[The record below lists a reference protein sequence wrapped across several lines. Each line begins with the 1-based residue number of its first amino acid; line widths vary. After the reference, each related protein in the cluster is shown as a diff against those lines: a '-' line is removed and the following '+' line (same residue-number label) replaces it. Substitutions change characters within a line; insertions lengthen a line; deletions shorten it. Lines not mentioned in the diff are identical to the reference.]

1 MLSPEQIEHFRMQG
15 YLVLDPCLE
24 AGQVEALTERV
35 RQIAE
40 GEIDLPDGSIEYEPG
55 ATGRRMESLRK
66 INFPSRYDPFFVDHA
81 RHSRLLDPIVDLIG
95 PDVKLFGDQLFMKP
109 PGGIEK
115 TYHQDCPYFSIEPM
129 AMVSAWVALDDVTED
144 NGCIYVVPGSHKL
157 GFFDHYDDHGQW
169 AGRVSDTDL
178 ESVPVGDA
186 LSLTGPAGS
195 VTVIHSGILHHS
207 RPNHSDRWR
216 PLLICGYASADAFP
230 FVPHYSIGTRS
241 KYAFQMARGEPAK
254 YAHLESLRLRIPPDW
269 SRGYHSIFEDQK
281 GERRSA

>member
-81 RHSRLLDPIVDLIG
+81 RSPVLLDAIVDFIG
-95 PDVKLFGDQLFMKP
+95 ADVKLFGDQLFMKP

-115 TYHQDCPYFSIEPM
+115 TYHQDSPYFSIEPM
-129 AMVSAWVALDDVTED
+129 AMITAWVALDDVDED
-144 NGCIYVVPGSHKL
+144 NGCMYVIPGSHL
-157 GFFDHYDDHGQW
+157 HGAVDH
-169 AGRVSDTDL
+169 S
-178 ESVPVGDA
+178 
-186 LSLTGPAGS
+186 
-195 VTVIHSGILHHS
+195 
-207 RPNHSDRWR
+207 
-216 PLLICGYASADAFP
+216 
-230 FVPHYSIGTRS
+230 
-241 KYAFQMARGEPAK
+241 EP
-254 YAHLESLRLRIPPDW
+254 W
-269 SRGYHSIFEDQK
+269 MV
-281 GERRSA
+281 GERRDMRIPDEVIDRDRERPITLRAGGCSFHHGLLQHRSGPNRSDRFRRGMATHYMTASSRWTGEAAQPAYHLLHGREYEGCV